1 MTARIAP
8 VTVPTARAITRAESR
23 AHLER
28 YRAPFSLRCGAL
40 LIDYILI
47 ICIVTLSTLIARLM
61 GHGARSA
68 GGTAETLGIVSALV
82 LAILNFVFLAAVWGQ
97 TLGKW
102 ATGIRIERI
111 DGRELSFGRALL
123 RHLVGYPLSL
133 LTLGIGFL
141 IAGLNSEG
149 RTLHDFIAGTVVV
162 REGARRTASRAR
174 RTSP

>member
-1 MTARIAP
+1 MTARIEPA
-8 VTVPTARAITRAESR
+8 TVPRARPVTRAESL

-28 YRAPFSLRCGAL
+28 FRAPFSLRCGAL

-47 ICIVTLSTLIARLM
+47 ICVVTFSTLMARLL
-61 GHGARSA
+61 GGGARSA
-68 GGTAETLGIVSALV
+68 GGTAETLGIVSAIV

-111 DGRELSFGRALL
+111 DGRELSFLQALL
-123 RHLVGYPLSL
+123 RHFVGYPLSL

-141 IAGLNSEG
+141 LAGFNAEG
-149 RTLHDFIAGTVVV
+149 RTLHDMIAGTVVV
-162 REGARRTASRAR
+162 REGARRSRSRAPR
-174 RTSP
+174 PVR

>member
-1 MTARIAP
+1 MTRLESAP
-8 VTVPTARAITRAESR
+8 VPTGRAITRAESL

-61 GHGARSA
+61 GGGARSA
-68 GGTAETLGIVSALV
+68 GGTAEMMGILSALV

-111 DGRELSFGRALL
+111 DGRELSFGRAVL
-123 RHLVGYPLSL
+123 RHFVGYPLSL

-141 IAGLNSEG
+141 IAGLNGEG
-149 RTLHDFIAGTVVV
+149 RTLHAFIAGTVVV
-162 REGARRTASRAR
+162 REGARRTVSRAR
-174 RTSP
+174 RSSP

>member
-1 MTARIAP
+1 MTRIESA
-8 VTVPTARAITRAESR
+8 TVPPARAITRAESL

-28 YRAPFSLRCGAL
+28 YRAPFLLRCGAL
-40 LIDYILI
+40 LIDFILV

-61 GHGARSA
+61 GGGARSA
-68 GGTAETLGIVSALV
+68 GGTAEMMGILSAFV

-111 DGRELSFGRALL
+111 KGGELSFGRAVL
-123 RHLVGYPLSL
+123 RHFVGYPLSL
-133 LTLGIGFL
+133 LTIGIGFL
-141 IAGLNSEG
+141 IAGLNGEG

-162 REGARRTASRAR
+162 REGARRTVSRAR
-174 RTSP
+174 RSSP

>member
-1 MTARIAP
+1 MTRIESA
-8 VTVPTARAITRAESR
+8 TVPTARAITRAESL

-47 ICIVTLSTLIARLM
+47 IFIVTLSTLIARLM
-61 GHGARSA
+61 GGGARSA
-68 GGTAETLGIVSALV
+68 GGTAEMMGILSAFV

-111 DGRELSFGRALL
+111 DGRELSFGRAVL
-123 RHLVGYPLSL
+123 RHFLGYPLSL

-162 REGARRTASRAR
+162 REGARRTVSRSR
-174 RTSP
+174 RSSP